1 MTPRILIA
9 DDHEIV
15 RKGIRALVESCR
27 NVQVLEASD
36 GKEAVEKTI
45 ESKPDLVILDVSMP
59 RLDGFS
65 AAREI
70 KRVAS
75 GIPILIL
82 TFEKTEALA
91 ELARSIGVSA
101 YLTKGE
107 GGDALLR
114 AIDVAIGNDT
124 GESADSDGSLQA
136 PVTLFQPNQHVRRS
150 EDSRSPYGGLGSSPP
165 LRLLLFHSDSGC
177 IVRCLQELTDA
188 QFQVEADV
196 ASSFEESSKYL
207 TSKQYDVIMTEYP
220 IPLTGANPTTDILRR
235 ADRQIPLILL
245 TNKMERQ
252 AAADL
257 IAEGASDCVEID
269 NLGQLR
275 IAIRRAHR
283 ENKLHRQRNRA
294 ERQLQHSEAHY
305 RALAGNLVFGI
316 CRCGTEGQFVD
327 VNHALLAMLGYES
340 KAELLGLNFAAG
352 ILDDSST
359 RSRLLGVP
367 GENGR
372 VDLLEMNWSRKDG
385 TALKVRL
392 SGREVYTPEGKQGGY
407 EIIVHDV
414 TKQLELEDDLRQQA
428 NRDPLT
434 GLGNYRHLLGALE
447 SEVRRFKRT
456 GREFAVILFDLDGLK
471 QINDQHGHLTGSE
484 ALRRLASV
492 LAAGCRNIDTAAR
505 YGGDEFAVVL
515 TETGLEAAKAVAQ
528 RLCDDLANDGK
539 SPHLTVS
546 AGTAIYPEN
555 GEAIEALL
563 LAADRALYGNK
574 STVHDKFRIA
584 D

>member
-1 MTPRILIA
+1 MAPRILIA

-15 RKGIRALVESCR
+15 RKGIRALLESYR
-27 NVQVLEASD
+27 DVQVLEAGD
-36 GKEAVEKTI
+36 GTEAVEKTI

-75 GIPILIL
+75 SIPILIL

-91 ELARSIGVSA
+91 ELAKSIGVSA

-107 GGDALLR
+107 GGEALLR
-114 AIDVAIGNDT
+114 AIDVAIGSHT
-124 GESADSDGSLQA
+124 GESPGSDGPSYPPSA
-136 PVTLFQPNQHVRRS
+136 VFQSNQHARRK
-150 EDSRSPYGGLGSSPP
+150 EDSPWSHADPGSNPP
-165 LRLLLFHSDSGC
+165 LRVLLFHSDSEC
-177 IVRCLQELTDA
+177 IVRCLQELTEA

-196 ASSFEESSKYL
+196 TSNFEDYANCLS
-207 TSKQYDVIMTEYP
+207 SKQYDAIMVEYP
-220 IPLTGANPTTDILRR
+220 IPMSRVKPTADVLRR
-235 ADRQIPLILL
+235 ADSHIPLILL

-257 IAEGASDCVEID
+257 VAEGASDCVEID

-275 IAIRRAHR
+275 IAIRRALR
-283 ENKLHRQRNRA
+283 ENGLHGQRSRA

-327 VNHALLAMLGYES
+327 VNHALLTMLGYQS
-340 KAELLGLNFAAG
+340 KADLLGLNFAAA
-352 ILDDSST
+352 ILKNAST
-359 RSRLLGVP
+359 RAQLLGEAD
-367 GENGR
+367 ENGR
-372 VDLLEMNWSRKDG
+372 VGPVEVDWNRKDG

-392 SGREVYTPEGKQGGY
+392 SGREVYTLERKQDGY
-407 EIIVHDV
+407 EIIVQDV
-414 TKQLELEDDLRQQA
+414 TKQRELEDDLRQQA

-456 GREFAVILFDLDGLK
+456 GREFAVMLFDLDGLK
-471 QINDQHGHLTGSE
+471 QINDPHGHLTGSE
-484 ALRRLASV
+484 ALRRLANV
-492 LAAGCRNIDTAAR
+492 LAAGCRTIDTAAR
-505 YGGDEFAVVL
+505 YGGDEFAVIL
-515 TETGLEAAKAVAQ
+515 TETELAAAKSVAQ
-528 RLCDDLANDGK
+528 RLCDDLANDGQ
-539 SPHLTVS
+539 SPQLS
-546 AGTAIYPEN
+546 ASVGVAVYPED

-563 LAADRALYGNK
+563 LAADRLLYANK
-574 STVHDKFRIA
+574 TKLHNIV
-584 D
+584 